1 VPLHILGDHRLNVG
15 YVADR
20 CVSNNE
26 HIAVG
31 TEAQRGSAATPMSL
45 AGRTGS
51 DESPIEYTQR
61 PASLATKGAIGIIA
75 PAAGRLRRLL

>member
-1 VPLHILGDHRLNVG
+1 VPLHILGDHRLDVG

-51 DESPIEYTQR
+51 DDSPIEYTQR
-61 PASLATKGAIGIIA
+61 PANLATKDA
-75 PAAGRLRRLL
+75 PDSATHLTDRLRALL